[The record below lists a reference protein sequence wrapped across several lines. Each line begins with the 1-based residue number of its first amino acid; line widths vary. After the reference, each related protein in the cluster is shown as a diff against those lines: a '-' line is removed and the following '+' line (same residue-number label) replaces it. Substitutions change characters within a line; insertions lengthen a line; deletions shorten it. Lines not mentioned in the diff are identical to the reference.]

1 MSRRAEIAMTA
12 AEVAAFI
19 GDQRVVTC
27 ATVGRDGW
35 PHLMPLWF
43 AVRDGLDLRGIKQI
57 TQAAKPVEVKA

>member
-1 MSRRAEIAMTA
+1 VSRRAEIAMTA
-12 AEVAAFI
+12 GEAAAFI

-43 AVRDGLDLRGIKQI
+43 VVRDG
-57 TQAAKPVEVKA
+57 E